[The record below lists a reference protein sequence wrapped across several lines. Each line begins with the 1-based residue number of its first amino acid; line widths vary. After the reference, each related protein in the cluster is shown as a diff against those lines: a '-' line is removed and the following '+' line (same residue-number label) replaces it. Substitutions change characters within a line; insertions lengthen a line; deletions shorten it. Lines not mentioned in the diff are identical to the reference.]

1 MSFFRRWFGGAASAH
16 YRDGMRAFDAG
27 EYERA
32 LVGFERALAVGAPPG
47 DPLTHLAHF
56 YAAEAAVHL
65 GRIALRRG
73 APAEALRWFEPALR
87 GPAVSPVL
95 LELAA
100 VAYIESGGD
109 AAGLVCLRSLL
120 AVDPGR
126 CPAHLL
132 AAVACHGS
140 GATAQALE
148 HLRAARSSTASQS
161 LPDVVYRCLEARA
174 LLFPDLA
181 AMLRDFVPSP
191 QSSSV

>member
-1 MSFFRRWFGGAASAH
+1 MSFFRRWLGGAASAH

-27 EYERA
+27 DYERA
-32 LVGFERALAVGAPPG
+32 LVGFERALAAGAPRG

-65 GRIALRRG
+65 GRTALRRG

-87 GPAVSPVL
+87 GQAVSPAL

-100 VAYIESGGD
+100 VAYIETGGHD
-109 AAGLVCLRSLL
+109 AGLACLQSLL

-140 GATAQALE
+140 GAAASALE
-148 HLRAARSSTASQS
+148 HLRAARQSAGSQS

-174 LLFPDLA
+174 LRFPDLA
-181 AMLRDFVPSP
+181 ALLRDFVPSP
-191 QSSSV
+191 QSSGV